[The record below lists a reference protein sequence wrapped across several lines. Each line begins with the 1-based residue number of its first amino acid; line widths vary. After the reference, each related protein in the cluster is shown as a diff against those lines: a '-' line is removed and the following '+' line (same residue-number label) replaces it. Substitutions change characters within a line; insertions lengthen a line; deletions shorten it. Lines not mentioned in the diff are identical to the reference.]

1 MGFGVSVATAIIA
14 IGIILTV
21 TVHYERVSGSYE
33 SLHDATDAKQ
43 ARMTSVLDTAIEIY
57 NTSACLCE
65 GKGKIDHK
73 TGNEYFHIK
82 NTGTTSINVSD
93 LNVLVNGAIVSPD
106 PPWSGWLYP
115 GKTFNATLELDVSN
129 DDVKIITANGRSARA
144 EVV

>member
-33 SLHDATDAKQ
+33 SLQDATDAKQ
-43 ARMTSVLDTAIEIY
+43 ARMVSVLDTAIEIY

-65 GKGKIDHK
+65 GKGKI
-73 TGNEYFHIK
+73 GNLTLGNYYYFHIK
-82 NTGTTSINVSD
+82 NTGVYSIDASK
-93 LNVLVNGAIVSPD
+93 LTVLVNGTILPNPA
-106 PPWSGWLYP
+106 WSGWLYP
-115 GKTFNATLELDVSN
+115 GKTFDATLDLNNSDE
-129 DDVKIITANGRSARA
+129 VKIVTANGRSARA